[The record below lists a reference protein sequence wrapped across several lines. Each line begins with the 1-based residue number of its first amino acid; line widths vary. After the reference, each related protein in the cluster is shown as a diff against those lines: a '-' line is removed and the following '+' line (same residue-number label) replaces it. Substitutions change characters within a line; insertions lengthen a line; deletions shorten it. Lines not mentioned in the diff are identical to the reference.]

1 MVPGFGET
9 AERLRRSTVQ
19 ITIGKRSSGSGV
31 IWTTGGTIVTNAHVA
46 SEDRVDVKLWD
57 GRSYPGTVTARDLR
71 RDLAKLQ
78 VKALDLPAVT
88 PGDSH
93 SLRIGELVIAVGNP
107 LGFIGALTTGVLH
120 ALGPIPQLGRL
131 PWVQAD
137 VRLAPGNSGGPLADA
152 QGRVIGI
159 NTMVA
164 GGLAL
169 AIPSHDVAAFLEKG
183 ASSPLL
189 GVVLRPVWLPMGLNP
204 RERRFGLMILEIKPA
219 SAAERAS
226 LFPGDILTG
235 VDGKAIQTPDDLA
248 DALQSAQNR
257 VLRLQFI
264 RGNRAAVREV
274 AVEFGPGRAEAA

>member
-57 GRSYPGTVTARDLR
+57 GRSYPGTVTARDFR

-169 AIPSHDVAAFLEKG
+169 AIPSRDVVAFLEKG
-183 ASSPLL
+183 ASSPML
-189 GVVLRPVWLPMGLNP
+189 GVVLRPVWLNQ
-204 RERRFGLMILEIKPA
+204 RRFGLMILETKPA

-248 DALQSAQNR
+248 DALQSAQNC

-274 AVEFGPGRAEAA
+274 AVEFGAGRAEAA

>member
-19 ITIGKRSSGSGV
+19 ITIAKCSSGSGV

-88 PGDSH
+88 PGDSR

-169 AIPSHDVAAFLEKG
+169 AIPSRDVAAFLEKG

-189 GVVLRPVWLPMGLNP
+189 GVVLRPVWLPMVLSQ
-204 RERRFGLMILEIKPA
+204 RRFGLVILETKPA

-235 VDGKAIQTPDDLA
+235 VDGKVIQQPDDLA

-264 RGNRAAVREV
+264 RGNRSAVREV
-274 AVEFGPGRAEAA
+274 AVEFGPARAEAA

>member
-1 MVPGFGET
+1 MIPGFGEI

-31 IWTTGGTIVTNAHVA
+31 IWTTGGTIITNAHVA
-46 SEDRVDVKLWD
+46 SQDDVDVKLWD
-57 GRSYPGTVTARDLR
+57 GRSYPGTVVGRDVR

-78 VKALDLPAVT
+78 IKALDLPAIT
-88 PGDSH
+88 PDDSN

-107 LGFIGALTTGVLH
+107 FGFIGALTTGVLH

-169 AIPSHDVAAFLEKG
+169 AIPSHAVATFLKNG
-183 ASSPLL
+183 ASSPTL
-189 GVVLRPVWLPMGLNP
+189 GVVLRPIWLPTGLNSS
-204 RERRFGLMILEIKPA
+204 ERRLGLMILEVKPGA
-219 SAAERAS
+219 AAERAS
-226 LFPGDILTG
+226 LFPGDIITG
-235 VDGKAIQTPDDLA
+235 VDGKAIQQMDDLA
-248 DALQSAQNR
+248 DALQNAHNR
-257 VLRLQFI
+257 ILRLQFI
-264 RGNRAAVREV
+264 RGNRAANREV
-274 AVEFGPGRAEAA
+274 AIEFGPRRAEAA

>member
-19 ITIGKRSSGSGV
+19 ITIGRRSSGSGV

-57 GRSYPGTVTARDLR
+57 GRSYPGAVTARDLR

-88 PGDSH
+88 PGDSR

-131 PWVQAD
+131 SWVQAD

-169 AIPSHDVAAFLEKG
+169 AIPSRDVAAFLEKG

-189 GVVLRPVWLPMGLNP
+189 GVVLRPVWLPMVLNQ
-204 RERRFGLMILEIKPA
+204 RRFGLMILETKSA

-226 LFPGDILTG
+226 LFPGDIITG
-235 VDGKAIQTPDDLA
+235 VDGKAIQQPDDLA
-248 DALQSAQNR
+248 DALQSAQNH

-274 AVEFGPGRAEAA
+274 AVEFAPGRAEAA

>member
-1 MVPGFGET
+1 MIPGFGET

-57 GRSYPGTVTARDLR
+57 GRTYPGIVTDRDVR

-78 VKALDLPAVT
+78 VKALDLSAVT

-93 SLRIGELVIAVGNP
+93 SLRMGELVIAVGNP

-152 QGRVIGI
+152 HGRVIGI

-169 AIPSHDVAAFLEKG
+169 AIPSHDVVAFLEKG
-183 ASSPLL
+183 ASSPML
-189 GVVLRPVWLPMGLNP
+189 GVVLRPVWLPKGLNP
-204 RERRFGLMILEIKPA
+204 GERRFGLMILETKPA

-226 LFPGDILTG
+226 LFAGDILTG
-235 VDGKAIQTPDDLA
+235 VDGKAIQQPDDLA
-248 DALQSAQNR
+248 DALQSARKR

-274 AVEFGPGRAEAA
+274 AVGLGPGLAEAA